1 MDDNAAAVLEQL
13 ERNERGIPLS
23 TARNALVLV
32 RNNPVT
38 STLRFNEFN
47 NTVEWAGLPLKDS
60 DIIHIRAA
68 LNDSYRAAFPK
79 DLVFDAVI
87 AIAEV
92 RRYHPVRDYL
102 TNLQWDGVPR
112 LSSLFGAYFITPE
125 RKPLYEAASR
135 CFGIGAVARVFEPG
149 AKLDTY
155 PVLEGKQGIF
165 KSSGIAALVPEKA
178 WFSDTRIDLGS
189 KDAYISLNGKWIY
202 EVAELDSFKG
212 WGSTR
217 LKSFVSSAS
226 DSYRPPYGRLL
237 QNVPRQTVFVATT
250 NDSDYVSDST
260 GERRKWPIPVN
271 SVDIAALYR
280 DRDALWAEA
289 VVAYRAK
296 EQWYLDDEMAAQMAE
311 AAQEKQEADPLDER
325 LYDDVM
331 HKLLAMAEAP
341 GTELGYLSV
350 GQIYEAIQSDS
361 TKAGPHERRRISDSL
376 RRLGFKVGAKRR
388 VNGKP
393 SNVWLVPDHMRAQA
407 EAKREAAAKG
417 SITSVGQA

>member
-1 MDDNAAAVLEQL
+1 MDDFTAQLQVNDRQHILPTTNNAH
-13 ERNERGIPLS
+13 I
-23 TARNALVLV
+23 LVSHEII
-32 RNNPVT
+32 T
-38 STLRFNEFN
+38 STLRFNEFS
-47 NTVEWAGLPLKDS
+47 NTVELAGVPLKDS
-60 DIIHIRAA
+60 DIFYIRAE
-68 LNDSYRAAFPK
+68 LDRLYRVSFPK
-79 DLVFDAVI
+79 ELIFDASI
-87 AIAEV
+87 AVAEKH
-92 RRYHPVRDYL
+92 RYHPVRDYL
-102 TNLQWDGVPR
+102 SALQWDGVPR

-135 CFGIGAVARVFEPG
+135 CFGIGAVARVYQPG

-165 KSSGIAALVPEKA
+165 KSSGIAALVPDKA

-237 QNVPRQTVFVATT
+237 QTIPRQTVFVATT

-260 GERRKWPIPVN
+260 GERRKWPVPVN
-271 SVDIAALYR
+271 SVDIDALHR

-289 VVAYRAK
+289 VVAYRAR
-296 EQWYLDDEMAAQMAE
+296 EQWYLDDEMAAEMAE
-311 AAQEKQEADPLDER
+311 VAQEKQEADPLDER
-325 LYDDVM
+325 IYDDVM
-331 HKLLAMAEAP
+331 HKLLTMADVP
-341 GTELGYLSV
+341 GTDLSYLSV
-350 GQIYEAIQSDS
+350 GQIYETIQSDS

-388 VNGKP
+388 VQGKP
-393 SNVWLVPDHMRAQA
+393 ANVWLVPDHMRAQA
-407 EAKREAAAKG
+407 EAKRAAAG
-417 SITSVGQA
+417 GIASVGTA